1 MIICKILKNAL
12 LLLFA
17 GLALHVT
24 GQEHICRRFILPEE
38 LREVSGLYYA
48 GPDSLWW
55 HNDGGDIPRL
65 LLTDSRGK
73 LKREVILQAAINEDW
88 EDLSADKSG
97 FLYIGDFGNNLN
109 NRRDLRVYRYHPATG
124 MLDSIRYTYPDQ
136 REFPPSAARANF
148 DVEAFFWHNDSLHLF
163 TKNRLVKGDYYAKHY
178 VLPATPGDYT
188 AQLRDSIYL
197 KKRVVTAAAISPDG
211 NTVALLSYYF
221 RLRLGFLP
229 TTRTTLWLLSGYQ
242 GSAYL
247 RGKVKGKKM
256 RKGPVPSQFETID
269 FLDNQSVLIASE
281 RTPVYRQKAR
291 RVKIALSN

>member
-1 MIICKILKNAL
+1 MIICKILKNGL
-12 LLLFA
+12 LLL
-17 GLALHVT
+17 LALPTLPLV
-24 GQEHICRRFILPEE
+24 GQETICRRFILPEE

-55 HNDGGDIPRL
+55 HNDGGDSPRL
-65 LLTDSRGK
+65 LLTDNGGK
-73 LKREVILQAAINEDW
+73 MKKEVMLPAAINEDW
-88 EDLSADKSG
+88 EDLTADKSG

-109 NRRDLRVYRYHPATG
+109 TRRDLRVYRFHPATG
-124 MLDSIRYTYPDQ
+124 MLDSIRYVYPDQ
-136 REFPPSAARANF
+136 REFPPPAARANF

-188 AQLRDSIYL
+188 VQLRDSIYL

-221 RLRLGFLP
+221 RLRFGFLP

-242 GSAYL
+242 DGAFL
-247 RGKVKGKKM
+247 QGKVKEKKI

-291 RVKIALSN
+291 KVRIAVSN